1 MTQIFSRDN
10 LGSPVPVDPDIPEP
24 FRLSTY
30 QYHLPPELIAQEPAA
45 VRDESRLLV
54 VRRKTG
60 HLQSHVFQ
68 DLPKLLNPSDFLVF
82 NETRVIPVSLIG
94 RKPSGGQVELLVLD
108 PANAGR
114 HVEPAEPAT
123 RTCMA
128 RASKPLKPGAE
139 IHLENGLTLLVEQVK
154 GSGRAL
160 IRFPVLEAELLE
172 FLERHGAPPL
182 PPYIRASGRD
192 AARDL
197 VRYQTVYAREPGS
210 VAAPTAG
217 LHFTES
223 LMADLESAGIGSARI
238 VLHVGP
244 GTFSPVRHEDLRLHR
259 MESEFFEISAPV
271 AQRIGHARD
280 QGRRIIAVGT
290 TAARALEST
299 ADQEGRVH
307 PGQGF
312 SDLFIVPG
320 YRFRA
325 IQGIVTNFHLP
336 GSTLMM
342 LVCALAGTDLIRR
355 AYEKAVLERFRFY
368 SYGDA
373 CLIID

>member
-1 MTQIFSRDN
+1 MTQIFSHNN
-10 LGSPVPVDPDIPEP
+10 LDSPVPVDLEIPEP

-30 QYHLPPELIAQEPAA
+30 QYHLPPELVAQEPTA
-45 VRDESRLLV
+45 VRDKSRLLV
-54 VRRKTG
+54 VKKKTG
-60 HLQSHVFQ
+60 HLECRVFQ
-68 DLPKLLNPSDFLVF
+68 DLPDLLNPSDFLVF
-82 NETRVIPVSLIG
+82 NETRVIPVSLTC

-123 RTCMA
+123 RTCMT
-128 RASKPLKPGAE
+128 RASKPLKPGTE
-139 IHLENGLTLLVEQVK
+139 IHLENGPTLLVEQVL

-160 IRFPVLEAELLE
+160 IRFPVPEAHLLK

-182 PPYIRASGRD
+182 PPYIGASGRD
-192 AARDL
+192 VGRDL

-244 GTFSPVRHEDLRLHR
+244 GTFSPVRHEDIRLHR
-259 MESEFFEISAPV
+259 MESEFFEISDPV
-271 AQRIGHARD
+271 ADRIAQARD
-280 QGRRIIAVGT
+280 EGRRIIAVGT
-290 TAARALEST
+290 TAARALES
-299 ADQEGRVH
+299 ASDDEGRVH

-342 LVCALAGTDLIRR
+342 LVCALAGTKLIRR
-355 AYEKAVLERFRFY
+355 AYEKAILERFRFY